1 MGGDKTG
8 ERLDLLDALRGFALM
23 GLFLVHC
30 VELYELYWLH
40 PEPSAVHDWV
50 FALFAGKAFT
60 LFALC
65 FGISFT
71 LIMASA
77 AARGEDFRGRF
88 AWRLMILL
96 VIGLLHGLVYR
107 GDILQI
113 LALLGFVLLPLDRVR
128 SRFLLIALALL
139 LLAQLPLILRAW
151 AAFDGA
157 AWANAAPRFWAD
169 SGLAALGSGTLGD
182 MLAVNL
188 VDGQLSKWWFYIET
202 GRIAQIIGL
211 FVCGLLLGRS
221 GFLADPDRFRRPRW
235 IALAAALAAGAALYW
250 AGPAII
256 AAVPSA
262 EGATMAR
269 QNVQWLIESWSALAF
284 MTVQLLLFVEFWQL
298 GAGQLLRVFAPAG
311 RMTLTLYVGQSL
323 LFVPIF
329 YGFGLGLH
337 DDLGQAQALAIG
349 VVAFAF
355 QLLLARLWFAFFLYG
370 PLEWLWR
377 ALTRTTMSVPFRRP
391 AVD

>member
-1 MGGDKTG
+1 MADS
-8 ERLDLLDALRGFALM
+8 ERIDLLDALRGYALM

-50 FALFAGKAFT
+50 FALFAGKAFA

-65 FGISFT
+65 FGVSFT
-71 LIMASA
+71 LIMGSA
-77 AARGEDFRGRF
+77 AARGEDYRGRF
-88 AWRLMILL
+88 AWRLAILL
-96 VIGLLHGLVYR
+96 GFGLLHGLVYR

-113 LALLGFVLLPLDRVR
+113 LALLGFALLPLDRVR
-128 SRFLLIALALL
+128 SRLLLIALAVL
-139 LLAQLPLILRAW
+139 LLAQAPLIVRAW
-151 AAFDGA
+151 AAEGGA

-169 SGLAALGSGTLGD
+169 SALATLGNGTIGD
-182 MLAVNL
+182 MLAANL
-188 VDGQLSKWWFYIET
+188 VDGQLAKWWFYIET
-202 GRIAQIIGL
+202 GRIAQILGL
-211 FVCGLLLGRS
+211 FVCGLLIGRS
-221 GFLADPDRFRRPRW
+221 GLLADPGRFRRGRR
-235 IALAAALAAGAALYW
+235 IALAAALAVAAALYW
-250 AGPAII
+250 GGPGLI

-269 QNVQWLIESWSALAF
+269 QSIQWLVESWSALAW
-284 MTVQLLLFVEFWQL
+284 MAVQLLLFVAIWQS
-298 GAGQLLRVFAPAG
+298 GAGRLLRAFGPAG

-323 LFVPIF
+323 LFVPVF

-337 DDLGQAQALAIG
+337 DDLSQGQALAIG
-349 VVAFAF
+349 IVAFAL
-355 QLLLARLWFAFFLYG
+355 QLMLTRLWFRYFLYG

-391 AVD
+391 SAAA